1 MKRRNSIKTK
11 LITIMALLV
20 LVPVIVLTVVSM
32 FDSLEQGKSTADEIN
47 SVQSEYVSEQMEKI
61 FTANIEALRSFAM
74 SPSVIAYL
82 ESGERD
88 EAAEAELLTQLL
100 KIDQN
105 MADGN
110 STAFSDA
117 AGEQRVRTIGKCV
130 NVAEREYYKA
140 PMAGAPYYVSDM
152 IISKSTGTAIITISV
167 PIYGSDGKTPIG
179 VAQRNYDTGVLHT
192 LLADNVLQDRQEIVM
207 VDRTGTVVAHSLREV
222 NVEDP
227 EKQDQNPFYTESR
240 GGQTSGDYVAPF
252 AGDTWII
259 SWEKL
264 PTSEWIVASCRVQ
277 EVALAGAYRT
287 VIIQAIIGL
296 VFIVAGILVAF
307 FFSNSITK
315 PLFAVEKSL
324 SSLADGSFKRIN
336 GFKGRNDEFGTIID
350 NTNNV
355 VEKLENIVGKITSGA
370 RDVDRSSQELA
381 NMSGQISG
389 NANSV
394 SDAVQGIA
402 GGASKQA
409 EELQTATVSVQKI
422 EEAAGRVQ
430 ESTSELANIA
440 SRMQEAS
447 AESAK
452 SLEDLRKSSED
463 MSSAINEI
471 SERISATSDSVGHI
485 NNMVEAISS
494 IASQTNLLSL
504 NASIE
509 AARAGEAGK
518 GFAVVAEEI
527 GKLALDSNQSAESI
541 RTEMASLLEKSQAAV
556 SVADTV
562 QKNNEKQQEIITS
575 TFDAVNKMIED
586 IRETTNGVNEIS
598 KNADACV
605 SAKDDVVDVINSLSG
620 ISEENAASSQET
632 GASMQEL
639 TATVDTLSQS
649 ASSLKDVSAVLLDE
663 MNFFNEDSG
672 SIGD

>member
-1 MKRRNSIKTK
+1 MKGIHSIRTK
-11 LITIMALLV
+11 LIAIMALLV
-20 LVPVIVLTVVSM
+20 LVPVIALTVTSM
-32 FDSLEQGKSTADEIN
+32 IESLNQGKSAADEIN
-47 SVQSEYVSEQMEKI
+47 GVQAAYVAEQMEKI
-61 FTANIEALRSFAM
+61 YTANIEALRSFAL
-74 SPSVIAYL
+74 SPAVISYL
-82 ESGERD
+82 ENGEPD
-88 EAAEAELLTQLL
+88 EAVEAQLLAQLL

-105 MADGN
+105 MGDGN
-110 STAFSDA
+110 STAFSDSQ
-117 AGEQRVRTIGKCV
+117 GEQRVRTIGKCV
-130 NVAEREYYKA
+130 NVAEREYFKM
-140 PMAGAPYYVSDM
+140 PMSGAPYYVSDM
-152 IISKSTGTAIITISV
+152 IISKSTGTAIATISV
-167 PIYGSDGKTPIG
+167 PIIGSDGKTPIG
-179 VAQRNYDTGVLHT
+179 VVQRNYDTNVLHD
-192 LLADNVLQDRQEIVM
+192 LLASDVIQDRQEIVM

-227 EKQDQNPFYTESR
+227 EKQDQNPFYTDSR
-240 GGQTSGDYVAPF
+240 GGQTSGDYIAPF
-252 AGDTWII
+252 ARDTWII

-277 EVALAGAYRT
+277 EVALESTYRT
-287 VIIQAIIGL
+287 VILQVIIGL
-296 VFIVAGILVAF
+296 IFIIAGILVAF
-307 FFSNSITK
+307 FFAGSITK
-315 PLFAVEKSL
+315 PLLAVDGSL
-324 SSLADGSFKRIN
+324 SSLAEGSFRKIN
-336 GFKGRNDEFGTIID
+336 GFKERKDELGTIIN

-355 VEKLENIVGKITSGA
+355 VDKLASIVGKITNGA
-370 RDVDRSSQELA
+370 KDVDKSSQELA

-389 NANSV
+389 NASSV

-409 EELQTATVSVQKI
+409 EELQTATISVQKI

-430 ESTSELANIA
+430 ESTQELAGIA
-440 SRMQEAS
+440 TRMQEAS
-447 AESAK
+447 AVSAK

-463 MSSAINEI
+463 MSTAISDI
-471 SERISATSDSVGHI
+471 SERISATSDSVGNI

-541 RTEMASLLEKSQAAV
+541 RKEMAALLEKSQAAV
-556 SVADTV
+556 SMADTV

-575 TFDAVNKMIED
+575 TFDAVNKMIDD
-586 IRETTNGVNEIS
+586 ITETSSGVEEIS
-598 KNADACV
+598 RNAEACV

-639 TATVDTLSQS
+639 TATVETLSQS
-649 ASSLKDVSAVLLDE
+649 ASSLKDVSSVLLGE
-663 MNFFNEDSG
+663 MDFFSE
-672 SIGD
+672 

>member
-1 MKRRNSIKTK
+1 MKKIHSIKTK
-11 LITIMALLV
+11 LITTMALLV
-20 LVPVIVLTVVSM
+20 LVPTIVLTITSM
-32 FDSLEQGKSTADEIN
+32 VESLDQGKSSADEVN
-47 SVQSEYVSEQMEKI
+47 VVQAALVREQLERI
-61 FTANIEALRSFAM
+61 YTANIESLRAFAA
-74 SPSVIAYL
+74 SNIVISYL
-82 ESGERD
+82 ESGEPN
-88 EAAEAELLTQLL
+88 EEVEAEILRQML
-100 KIDQN
+100 IVDQN

-110 STAFSDA
+110 STALSDA
-117 AGEQRVRTIGKCV
+117 TGEQRVRTIGKLV
-130 NVAEREYYKA
+130 NVAERDYFKV
-140 PMAGAPYYVSDM
+140 PMSGAKYYVSDL
-152 IISKSTGTAIITISV
+152 IISKSTGTAIATISV
-167 PIYGSDGKTPIG
+167 PVFASDGKTPIG
-179 VAQRNYDTGVLHT
+179 IVQRNYDTNVLHD
-192 LLADNVLQDRQEIVM
+192 LLASDVMQERQEIVV
-207 VDRTGTVVAHSLREV
+207 VDRTGTVVAHSARTV
-222 NVEDP
+222 NTDDP
-227 EKQDQNPFYTESR
+227 EKQDQNPFYTDSR
-240 GGQTSGDYVAPF
+240 GSKTKGDYVAPF

-277 EVALAGAYRT
+277 EVALASSYRT
-287 VIIQAIIGL
+287 ATIQLIFGVI
-296 VFIVAGILVAF
+296 FIVAGVLVAY
-307 FFSNSITK
+307 FFSRSITR
-315 PLFAVEKSL
+315 PLLAVEKSL
-324 SSLADGSFKRIN
+324 SSLADGSFRKIT
-336 GFKGRNDEFGTIID
+336 GFKGRNDEFGQIIT

-355 VEKLENIVGKITSGA
+355 VEKLENIVGKITNGA

-586 IRETTNGVNEIS
+586 IRDTANGVSEIS
-598 KNADACV
+598 RNADACV

-672 SIGD
+672 SVGD